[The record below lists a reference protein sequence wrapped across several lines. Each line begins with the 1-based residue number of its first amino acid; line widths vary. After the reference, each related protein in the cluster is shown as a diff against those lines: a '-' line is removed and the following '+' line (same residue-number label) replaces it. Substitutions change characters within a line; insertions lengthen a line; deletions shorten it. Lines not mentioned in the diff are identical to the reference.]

1 MNLDYTRKLKDVH
14 CSGKVIGKLNDLI
27 CLEHGLSVLEHEK
40 CHGGKSY
47 NKWQGYQPRLSHRDR
62 LRYAIDNALAQGPTS
77 MEELYRMLM
86 AEGYEIKNR
95 NGENPS
101 FRGKDQERFIRLD
114 TLGTNYS
121 MAHLRAVV
129 AGTEKHVP
137 TYTSTLQMED
147 QAFTAE
153 LVPGNMLIDIQM
165 KLKAGKGEGYA
176 RWAKNYNIK
185 QTAQTL
191 LFLKEL
197 GITDYKQL
205 REQIA
210 RASAKCNEL
219 RGEAGAPISEEYK
232 EARRLYRELVLARD
246 IVDVFMG
253 MDGEK
258 RE

>member
-1 MNLDYTRKLKDVH
+1 
-14 CSGKVIGKLNDLI
+14 
-27 CLEHGLSVLEHEK
+27 
-40 CHGGKSY
+40 
-47 NKWQGYQPRLSHRDR
+47 
-62 LRYAIDNALAQGPTS
+62 
-77 MEELYRMLM
+77 
-86 AEGYEIKNR
+86 
-95 NGENPS
+95 
-101 FRGKDQERFIRLD
+101 
-114 TLGTNYS
+114 
-121 MAHLRAVV
+121 
-129 AGTEKHVP
+129 
-137 TYTSTLQMED
+137 MED

-153 LVPGNMLIDIQM
+153 LAPGNMLIDIQM

-191 LFLKEL
+191 LFLKER

-210 RASAKCNEL
+210 RASEKCNEL